1 MSLDAHAL
9 EEPDHA
15 HHDDGPPHGT
25 LQSYLI
31 GFGLS
36 VVLTAIPFW
45 LIMSGV
51 IANKAV
57 AAVTVMAFAF
67 VQIIVHVIY
76 FLHVD
81 FKSERGWTI
90 MTFLFTV
97 IILFITLSGSLW
109 VMYHLTSNMAPTTA
123 VMRQMP

>member
-1 MSLDAHAL
+1 MSHDAHAL
-9 EEPDHA
+9 AGADHGHGDDHA
-15 HHDDGPPHGT
+15 HGT
-25 LQSYLI
+25 LQGYLI

-45 LIMSGV
+45 LIMAHV

-57 AAVTVMAFAF
+57 AAITIMAFAG
-67 VQIIVHVIY
+67 VQIIVHIVY

-81 FKSERGWTI
+81 FRSERGWTAMVLI
-90 MTFLFTV
+90 FTG

-109 VMYHLTSNMAPTTA
+109 VMYHMTANMAPTPA
-123 VMRQMP
+123 VMNQMP

>member
-9 EEPDHA
+9 HDSDHG
-15 HHDDGPPHGT
+15 HDDDAPPHGT

-45 LIMSGV
+45 LIMSNV
-51 IANKAV
+51 IANKTV
-57 AAVTVMAFAF
+57 AAITIMAFAG
-67 VQIIVHVIY
+67 VQIIVHIIY
-76 FLHVD
+76 FLHVN

-90 MTFLFTV
+90 MILIFTG

-109 VMYHLTSNMAPTTA
+109 VMYHLNSNMAPTPA
-123 VMRQMP
+123 VMSNMP

>member
-1 MSLDAHAL
+1 MSLDAPTL
-9 EEPDHA
+9 DESDHD
-15 HHDDGPPHGT
+15 HDDSPPHGT

-45 LIMSGV
+45 LVMSGV
-51 IANKAV
+51 IADKTV
-57 AAVTVMAFAF
+57 AAITIMGFAF

-90 MTFLFTV
+90 MTFIFTV
-97 IILFITLSGSLW
+97 VILFITLSGSLW
-109 VMYHLTSNMAPTTA
+109 VMYHLTSNMAPTPA

>member
-1 MSLDAHAL
+1 MSHDAHAIDD
-9 EEPDHA
+9 DHG
-15 HHDDGPPHGT
+15 HDDAPPHGT

-36 VVLTAIPFW
+36 VVLTVIPFW

-51 IANKAV
+51 IANKAI
-57 AAVTVMAFAF
+57 AAITIMAFAA
-67 VQIIVHVIY
+67 VQIVVHIIY
-76 FLHVD
+76 FLHVN
-81 FKSERGWTI
+81 FRSERGWTF
-90 MTFLFTV
+90 MTLMFTGIV
-97 IILFITLSGSLW
+97 LFITLSGSLW

>member
-1 MSLDAHAL
+1 MNLDAHAL
-9 EEPDHA
+9 DESDHG
-15 HHDDGPPHGT
+15 HDDSPPHGT

-45 LIMSGV
+45 LVMSGV
-51 IANKAV
+51 IADKTV
-57 AAVTVMAFAF
+57 AAITIMGFAF

-90 MTFLFTV
+90 MTFIFTV
-97 IILFITLSGSLW
+97 VILFITLSGSLW
-109 VMYHLTSNMAPTTA
+109 VMYHLTSNMAPTPA

>member
-1 MSLDAHAL
+1 MSLDAHTL
-9 EEPDHA
+9 DDSDHG
-15 HHDDGPPHGT
+15 HDNGPPHGT

-51 IANKAV
+51 IANKTI
-57 AAVTVMAFAF
+57 AAITIMAFAG
-67 VQIIVHVIY
+67 VQIIVHIIY

-90 MTFLFTV
+90 MTLIFTV
-97 IILFITLSGSLW
+97 IVLFITLSGSLW
-109 VMYHLTSNMAPTTA
+109 VMYHLTSNMAPTPA
-123 VMRQMP
+123 VMGQMP